1 MHSKTGSLK
10 LVQEINRSVVL
21 NLIKDRGP
29 LSRADISKITKLT
42 RSTISS
48 IVNYLI
54 KKNLVKE
61 TGLSSS
67 GVGRKGILLKLN
79 PKAYYVVGVDLGTL
93 NTIAV
98 VVDLEGKIRE
108 RIEHPTN
115 GKRSKNEVIQR
126 LKAVIH
132 EVITASNINIQKIAG
147 IGLAVPGLV
156 DSKKGIMLIT
166 PNFSWRDTPI
176 GEILKKEFHTPIF
189 IDNNNNAMALSE
201 AEFGIARGIRNF
213 ICVNVGIGIGSGIVI
228 NGELYRGE
236 TECTGEIGHTTVDY
250 NGPKCSCGNNGCL
263 EVMAAAPAI
272 ARRAV
277 KAIKEGEK
285 TLITELV
292 NSDLDQISAAMV
304 AEAAN
309 KGDKLAR
316 GIIEKTGEYLGTGIA
331 NVINLFNPQMV
342 IIGGGVAQAGNL
354 IFNPLKKTMKKRAFP
369 VPAKVVKI
377 VASSLGR
384 DCTVIGAATLVLR
397 ETFKSTKVISSS

>member
-1 MHSKTGSLK
+1 MYSKTGSLK

-21 NLIKDRGP
+21 NLIKDKGP
-29 LSRADISKITKLT
+29 LSRADISRITKLT

-48 IVNYLI
+48 IVSYLI

-98 VVDLEGKIRE
+98 VVDLEGKIME
-108 RIEHPTN
+108 RVEHPTN
-115 GKRSKNEVIQR
+115 SERSKDKVIER
-126 LKAVIH
+126 LKTVIH

-166 PNFSWRDTPI
+166 PNFGWRNTP
-176 GEILKKEFHTPIF
+176 LKEMLEKEFHTPIF
-189 IDNNNNAMALSE
+189 IDNNNNVMALGE
-201 AEFGIARGIRNF
+201 AEFGIAQGVRNF
-213 ICVNVGIGIGSGIVI
+213 VCINVGMGIGSGIVI

-236 TECTGEIGHTTVDY
+236 TESTGEIGHTTVDY

-277 KAIKEGEK
+277 KAVKKGKK

-292 NSDLDQISAAMV
+292 NSNLDEINAAIV

-309 KGDKLAR
+309 KGDKLAQ

-331 NVINLFNPQMV
+331 NIINLFNPQMV
-342 IIGGGVAQAGNL
+342 IIGGGVAQAGDL
-354 IFNPLKKTMKKRAFP
+354 IFNPLKKTMEKRAFP
-369 VPAKVVKI
+369 VPAKVAKI

-397 ETFKSTKVISSS
+397 EIFKSTKVISSP

>member
-1 MHSKTGSLK
+1 MYSKTGSLK

-21 NLIKDRGP
+21 NLIKDKGP
-29 LSRADISKITKLT
+29 LSRANISKITKLT
-42 RSTISS
+42 RSTVSS

-98 VVDLEGKIRE
+98 VVDLEGKIME

-115 GKRSKNEVIQR
+115 GKGGKDKVIQR

-147 IGLAVPGLV
+147 VGLAVPGLV
-156 DSKKGIMLIT
+156 NSKRGIMLIT
-166 PNFSWRDTPI
+166 PNFGWRDTPI
-176 GEILKKEFHTPIF
+176 REILKKEFHTPIF
-189 IDNNNNAMALSE
+189 IDNNVNAMALGE
-201 AEFGIARGIRNF
+201 AEFGIARGIKNF
-213 ICVNVGIGIGSGIVI
+213 ICVNVGMGIGSGIVI

-263 EVMAAAPAI
+263 EAMAAAPAI

-277 KAIKEGEK
+277 KAIKEGKK
-285 TLITELV
+285 TLITKLIDS
-292 NSDLDQISAAMV
+292 NLDEINAAIV
-304 AEAAN
+304 AKAAN

-316 GIIEKTGEYLGTGIA
+316 EIIEKTGEYLGTGIA

-342 IIGGGVAQAGNL
+342 IIGGGVAQAGDL
-354 IFNPLKKTMKKRAFP
+354 IFNPLKKTMEKRAFP

-384 DCTVIGAATLVLR
+384 DCTVIGAATLVLQ
-397 ETFKSTKVISSS
+397 ETFKSAKVISSS

>member
-1 MHSKTGSLK
+1 MYSKTGSLK

-29 LSRADISKITKLT
+29 LSRADISRITKLT

-48 IVNYLI
+48 IVSYLI

-98 VVDLEGKIRE
+98 VVDLEGKIME
-108 RIEHPTN
+108 RVEHPTN
-115 GKRSKNEVIQR
+115 SERSKDKVIER

-166 PNFSWRDTPI
+166 PNFGWRNTPI
-176 GEILKKEFHTPIF
+176 GEILEKEFHTPIF
-189 IDNNNNAMALSE
+189 IDNNNNVMALGE
-201 AEFGIARGIRNF
+201 AEFGIAQGVRNF
-213 ICVNVGIGIGSGIVI
+213 VCINVGMGIGSGIVI

-236 TECTGEIGHTTVDY
+236 TESTGEIGHTTVDY
-250 NGPKCSCGNNGCL
+250 NGPKCSCGNYGCL

-272 ARRAV
+272 AKRAV
-277 KAIKEGEK
+277 KAVKEGKK
-285 TLITELV
+285 TLISELV
-292 NSDLDQISAAMV
+292 NSNLDEISAAIV

-309 KGDKLAR
+309 KGDKLAQ

-331 NVINLFNPQMV
+331 NIINLFNPQMV
-342 IIGGGVAQAGNL
+342 IIGGGVAQAGDL
-354 IFNPLKKTMKKRAFP
+354 IFNPLKKTMEKRAFP
-369 VPAKVVKI
+369 VPAKVAKI

-384 DCTVIGAATLVLR
+384 DCTVIGAATLVLKK
-397 ETFKSTKVISSS
+397 TFKSAKVISSS

>member
-1 MHSKTGSLK
+1 MYSKTGSLK

-21 NLIKDRGP
+21 NLIKDKGP
-29 LSRADISKITKLT
+29 LSRAGISRITKLT

-48 IVNYLI
+48 LVSYLI

-98 VVDLEGKIRE
+98 VVDLEGKIME
-108 RIEHPTN
+108 RVEHPTN
-115 GKRSKNEVIQR
+115 GKWSKDKVIER

-166 PNFSWRDTPI
+166 PNFGWRNTP
-176 GEILKKEFHTPIF
+176 LKEMLEKEFHTPIF

-213 ICVNVGIGIGSGIVI
+213 ICVNVGIGIGSGVVI

-292 NSDLDQISAAMV
+292 NSNLDEISAAIV

-316 GIIEKTGEYLGTGIA
+316 EIIEKTGEYLGTGIA
-331 NVINLFNPQMV
+331 NIINLFNPQMV
-342 IIGGGVAQAGNL
+342 IIGGGVAQAGDL
-354 IFNPLKKTMKKRAFP
+354 IFNPLKKTMEKRAFP

-397 ETFKSTKVISSS
+397 ETFKSIKVVSSS

>member
-1 MHSKTGSLK
+1 MYSKTGSLK

-21 NLIKDRGP
+21 NLIKDKGP
-29 LSRADISKITKLT
+29 LSRADISRITKLT

-48 IVNYLI
+48 IVSYLI

-98 VVDLEGKIRE
+98 VVDLEGKIME
-108 RIEHPTN
+108 RVEHPTN
-115 GKRSKNEVIQR
+115 SERSKDKVIER

-166 PNFSWRDTPI
+166 PNFGWRNTPI
-176 GEILKKEFHTPIF
+176 GEILEKEFHTPIF
-189 IDNNNNAMALSE
+189 IDNNNNVMALGE
-201 AEFGIARGIRNF
+201 AEFGIAQGVRNF
-213 ICVNVGIGIGSGIVI
+213 VCINVGMGIGSGIVI

-236 TECTGEIGHTTVDY
+236 TESTGEIGHTTVDY
-250 NGPKCSCGNNGCL
+250 NGPKCSCGNYGCL

-272 ARRAV
+272 AKRAV
-277 KAIKEGEK
+277 KAVKEGKK
-285 TLITELV
+285 TLISELV
-292 NSDLDQISAAMV
+292 NSNLDEISAAIV

-309 KGDKLAR
+309 KGDKLAQE
-316 GIIEKTGEYLGTGIA
+316 IIEKTGEYLGTGIA
-331 NVINLFNPQMV
+331 NIINLFNPQMV
-342 IIGGGVAQAGNL
+342 IIGGGVAQAGDL
-354 IFNPLKKTMKKRAFP
+354 IFNPLKKTMEKRAFP
-369 VPAKVVKI
+369 VPAKVAKI

-384 DCTVIGAATLVLR
+384 DCTVIGAATLVLKK
-397 ETFKSTKVISSS
+397 TFKSAKVISSS